1 MSTRKFTADGI
12 LTHRQRVSFEMTE
25 AEYQAAIEKYHT
37 IADYVYETYSE
48 EDYECIESIS
58 DYYQPTYDPKIS
70 GYNGPDLGDTRIWS
84 AAFVKEWTMQLVAGE
99 ELSMHSD
106 NGTYKG

>member
-37 IADYVYETYSE
+37 IADYVYEKYSE
-48 EDYECIESIS
+48 EDYECIEIIS
-58 DYYQPTYDPKIS
+58 DYYQPTYDPK
-70 GYNGPDLGDTRIWS
+70 NGPDLCGTRIWN
-84 AAFVKEWTMQLVAGE
+84 AAFVKEWTMQLVAGK
-99 ELSMHSD
+99 ELSAHSD